1 MKFLIA
7 FIELITSPFTY
18 LLKKAS
24 GKNPLFPL
32 GKVLVV
38 ALVSLLIVGGLVL
51 LVYRHYIF
59 K

>member
-1 MKFLIA
+1 MKFFIS

-24 GKNPLFPL
+24 GKNVLFNL
-32 GKVLVV
+32 GKALVV
-38 ALVSLLIVGGLVL
+38 ALISLIIVSGLVL
-51 LVYRHYIF
+51 LVYKDYIF

>member
-1 MKFLIA
+1 MNFFTALIE
-7 FIELITSPFTY
+7 IITSPFTY

-32 GKVLVV
+32 GKVIIV
-38 ALVSLLIVGGLVL
+38 AMISIIIVTGLIL
-51 LVYRHYIF
+51 LVYRNYIF

>member
-7 FIELITSPFTY
+7 FFEIITSPFTY

-32 GKVLVV
+32 GKVIIV
-38 ALVSLLIVGGLVL
+38 AIISLIIVTGLVL
-51 LVYRHYIF
+51 LVYKNYIF
-59 K
+59 N

>member
-1 MKFLIA
+1 MKFLMA
-7 FIELITSPFTY
+7 FIEIITSPFTY

-32 GKVLVV
+32 GKVLIVTII
-38 ALVSLLIVGGLVL
+38 SLLIVAGLIL
-51 LVYRHYIF
+51 LVYKDVIF

>member
-7 FIELITSPFTY
+7 FIEIITSPFTY

-32 GKVLVV
+32 GRVLIVAFISAILVV
-38 ALVSLLIVGGLVL
+38 GLILLF
-51 LVYRHYIF
+51 YRDYIF
-59 K
+59 N

>member
-7 FIELITSPFTY
+7 FIEIITSPFTY

-24 GKNPLFPL
+24 GKNPLLPL
-32 GKVLVV
+32 GRV
-38 ALVSLLIVGGLVL
+38 LIVAIISILIVTGLIL
-51 LVYRHYIF
+51 LAYKKHIF